1 MTNTILPHNHGDAE
15 RYIHLNEEF
24 SRNEQIDAVAELFR
38 QMADPVRVRIYL
50 LLSRGEECVINISAL
65 LGMTSPAVSHHLRTM
80 KECGLLDSRRDG
92 KEVYYRIGDS
102 TEARLFHEMLETLM
116 RHRQTPVR
124 DQCQAPKEE
133 IAGQIHQYLLD
144 HLSER
149 ITIEKLSKC
158 FHINSTSLKQQFKD
172 LYGMSIAAHMHEH
185 RMEKAAQLLTNSKKE
200 ISEIAKDVGFI
211 SQSRFT
217 SAFKSFYHCTP
228 TEYRRR
234 HHRS

>member
-1 MTNTILPHNHGDAE
+1 MPNTFLPHDHGDAE
-15 RYIHLNEEF
+15 RYVHLNEEL
-24 SRNEQIDAVAELFR
+24 SQNDQIDAVSELFR
-38 QMADPVRVRIYL
+38 QMADPVRVRICL
-50 LLSRGEECVINISAL
+50 LLSRGEECVINISSL

-80 KECGLLDSRRDG
+80 KGCGLLDSRRDG

-102 TEARLFHEMLETLM
+102 TEARLFHEMLGTLM
-116 RHRQTPVR
+116 QHRQVSVCEQR
-124 DQCQAPKEE
+124 HAPKEE
-133 IAGQIHQYLLD
+133 IAGQIHQYLLE

-149 ITIEKLSKC
+149 ITIEKLSKF

-200 ISEIAKDVGFI
+200 ISEIAKDVGFT

-228 TEYRRR
+228 TEYRKRR
-234 HHRS
+234 RRL

>member
-1 MTNTILPHNHGDAE
+1 MTNTILPHNHGGAE

-24 SRNEQIDAVAELFR
+24 SQNEQIDAVAELFR

-116 RHRQTPVR
+116 RHRQTSVR
-124 DQCQAPKEE
+124 DQCHAPKEE

-149 ITIEKLSKC
+149 ITIENLSKF

-185 RMEKAAQLLTNSKKE
+185 RMEKSAQLLTNSKKE
-200 ISEIAKDVGFI
+200 ISEIARDVGFT

-217 SAFKSFYHCTP
+217 ASFKVFYRCTP
-228 TEYRRR
+228 TEYRRK